1 MKNKIINS
9 LKKKKKKILYSST
22 LIILLVPIGILA
34 LNKYNA
40 TINNNLNNKNWIKNN
55 TSIIKTNIN
64 EYTYSTMKDKH
75 ITTYNTLFQEEI
87 DNKINNLLKTNNYT
101 IDNPLMI
108 YNPYSTN
115 TNSINLYFNTDT
127 EEELSYKIEV
137 DGFSSFERTLKN
149 TGEDNYTKTHSY
161 QLIGFIMGYNN
172 KLILTLKNKNNEEK
186 SYTYN
191 LNFKN

>member
-9 LKKKKKKILYSST
+9 LKKNKKKILYSSN

-64 EYTYSTMKDKH
+64 EYTYSTMKDKN

-87 DNKINNLLKTNNYT
+87 DNNIIVNSAQECTFQETNQDGN
-101 IDNPLMI
+101 IKKKFKFNCKSSI
-108 YNPYSTN
+108 YH
-115 TNSINLYFNTDT
+115 
-127 EEELSYKIEV
+127 V
-137 DGFSSFERTLKN
+137 
-149 TGEDNYTKTHSY
+149 
-161 QLIGFIMGYNN
+161 
-172 KLILTLKNKNNEEK
+172 
-186 SYTYN
+186 
-191 LNFKN
+191 FK

>member
-9 LKKKKKKILYSST
+9 LKKNKKKILYSST
-22 LIILLVPIGILA
+22 LIILLVPIGILD

-87 DNKINNLLKTNNYT
+87 DNNIIVNSAQQCTFQETNQDGN
-101 IDNPLMI
+101 IKKKFKFNCKSSI
-108 YNPYSTN
+108 YHVFKYN
-115 TNSINLYFNTDT
+115 FND
-127 EEELSYKIEV
+127 
-137 DGFSSFERTLKN
+137 F
-149 TGEDNYTKTHSY
+149 
-161 QLIGFIMGYNN
+161 
-172 KLILTLKNKNNEEK
+172 
-186 SYTYN
+186 
-191 LNFKN
+191 

>member
-9 LKKKKKKILYSST
+9 LKKNKKKILYSSN

-87 DNKINNLLKTNNYT
+87 DNNIIVNSAQQCTFQETNQDGNIKKKFIFNCKSSIYHVFKYNFNNLC
-101 IDNPLMI
+101 
-108 YNPYSTN
+108 
-115 TNSINLYFNTDT
+115 
-127 EEELSYKIEV
+127 
-137 DGFSSFERTLKN
+137 
-149 TGEDNYTKTHSY
+149 
-161 QLIGFIMGYNN
+161 
-172 KLILTLKNKNNEEK
+172 LTLLKVLFRKD
-186 SYTYN
+186 
-191 LNFKN
+191 FRIIC

>member
-9 LKKKKKKILYSST
+9 LKKNKKKILYSSN
-22 LIILLVPIGILA
+22 LIILLVPIRILD

-87 DNKINNLLKTNNYT
+87 DNNIIVNSAQQCTFQETNQDGN
-101 IDNPLMI
+101 IKKKFKFNCKSSI
-108 YNPYSTN
+108 CHVFKYN
-115 TNSINLYFNTDT
+115 FND
-127 EEELSYKIEV
+127 
-137 DGFSSFERTLKN
+137 F
-149 TGEDNYTKTHSY
+149 
-161 QLIGFIMGYNN
+161 
-172 KLILTLKNKNNEEK
+172 
-186 SYTYN
+186 
-191 LNFKN
+191 

>member
-9 LKKKKKKILYSST
+9 LKKNKKKILYSSN

-40 TINNNLNNKNWIKNN
+40 TINDNLNNKNCIKNN

-87 DNKINNLLKTNNYT
+87 DNNIIVNSSQQCTFQETNQDGN
-101 IDNPLMI
+101 IKKKFKFNCKSSI
-108 YNPYSTN
+108 YHVFKYN
-115 TNSINLYFNTDT
+115 FND
-127 EEELSYKIEV
+127 
-137 DGFSSFERTLKN
+137 F
-149 TGEDNYTKTHSY
+149 
-161 QLIGFIMGYNN
+161 
-172 KLILTLKNKNNEEK
+172 
-186 SYTYN
+186 
-191 LNFKN
+191 

>member
-9 LKKKKKKILYSST
+9 LKKNKKKILYSSN

-87 DNKINNLLKTNNYT
+87 DNNIIVNSAQQCNFQETNQDGN
-101 IDNPLMI
+101 IKKKFKFNCKSSI
-108 YNPYSTN
+108 CHAFKYN
-115 TNSINLYFNTDT
+115 FND
-127 EEELSYKIEV
+127 
-137 DGFSSFERTLKN
+137 F
-149 TGEDNYTKTHSY
+149 
-161 QLIGFIMGYNN
+161 
-172 KLILTLKNKNNEEK
+172 
-186 SYTYN
+186 
-191 LNFKN
+191 

>member
-9 LKKKKKKILYSST
+9 LKKNKKKILYSSN
-22 LIILLVPIGILA
+22 LIILLVPIRILD

-87 DNKINNLLKTNNYT
+87 DNNIIVNSAQQCTFQETNQDGN
-101 IDNPLMI
+101 IKKKFKFNCKSSI
-108 YNPYSTN
+108 YHVFKYN
-115 TNSINLYFNTDT
+115 FND
-127 EEELSYKIEV
+127 
-137 DGFSSFERTLKN
+137 F
-149 TGEDNYTKTHSY
+149 
-161 QLIGFIMGYNN
+161 
-172 KLILTLKNKNNEEK
+172 
-186 SYTYN
+186 
-191 LNFKN
+191 